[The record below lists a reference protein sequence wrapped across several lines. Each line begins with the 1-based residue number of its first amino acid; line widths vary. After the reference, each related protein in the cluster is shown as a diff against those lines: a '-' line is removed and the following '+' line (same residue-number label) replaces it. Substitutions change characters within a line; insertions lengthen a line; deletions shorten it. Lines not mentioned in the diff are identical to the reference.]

1 MKRKVKREEWS
12 DDEESKES
20 EDEMMNMRDMKKN
33 LQ

>member
-12 DDEESKES
+12 DDEESEES
-20 EDEMMNMRDMKKN
+20 EEEMMKMRDMKKN